1 MTKLLLSGFLLV
13 FGAQSYAHAQAIP
26 HATVAELALHRVEK
40 LVTLN
45 KIAPEYQTNFKQ
57 INIEVLNPA
66 KPTDPVYKTTI
77 LQNPGSDK
85 MSDMVIIMQDST
97 GKAVSNKAMVH
108 TNSPKL
114 IVWPQKD
121 PVTLAE
127 LALHYLE
134 DDYTS
139 NDNSKE
145 LFVENISELVI
156 TQETD
161 SAGKMIA
168 ILTMKNSFNA
178 GILTFKYTADGKF
191 ISSEFKL

>member
-1 MTKLLLSGFLLV
+1 MIKLLISGFLLV
-13 FGAQSYAHAQAIP
+13 FGGVNYAQAQAVLN
-26 HATVAELALHRVEK
+26 ATVAEIALHKIEK
-40 LVTLN
+40 LVTLQ

-66 KPTDPVYKTTI
+66 KPTDPAYRTTL

-85 MSDMVIIMQDST
+85 MSDMVVIMQDST

-108 TNSPKL
+108 TASPKL
-114 IVWPQKD
+114 IAWPQKD

-134 DDYTS
+134 DDYNS

-168 ILTMKNSFNA
+168 VLTMKNSLNA